1 MIMIVIIIWQG
12 GPGRDRSVFTTDQ
25 VFIQQNP
32 SPPPPL
38 TVTITAEKLC
48 NDPDNKKLLKNNNN
62 LILNN
67 ESWRRTRYI
76 WMSYTFKASQTL
88 RHTQR
93 HTVVSVKDYFNDP

>member
-1 MIMIVIIIWQG
+1 MIMIVIIIWEG
-12 GPGRDRSVFTTDQ
+12 GIDQ
-25 VFIQQNP
+25 CFP
-32 SPPPPL
+32 LTRYSYSRTPPPPPPPHCYNQ
-38 TVTITAEKLC
+38 AEKLC
-48 NDPDNKKLLKNNNN
+48 NDPDDKKLVKNNNN

-76 WMSYTFKASQTL
+76 WMSYAFKASQTL